1 MDQWPFQEESYLR
14 RWGKF
19 VQDQTTKPNQTEFCF
34 IFVSNPHNLVE
45 SLVGAHKTVHHK
57 LDTGVK
63 KPASNTY
70 IGDQGL

>member
-34 IFVSNPHNLVE
+34 IFVSNPQSAEAAVE
-45 SLVGAHKTVHHK
+45 SSA
-57 LDTGVK
+57 
-63 KPASNTY
+63 N
-70 IGDQGL
+70 